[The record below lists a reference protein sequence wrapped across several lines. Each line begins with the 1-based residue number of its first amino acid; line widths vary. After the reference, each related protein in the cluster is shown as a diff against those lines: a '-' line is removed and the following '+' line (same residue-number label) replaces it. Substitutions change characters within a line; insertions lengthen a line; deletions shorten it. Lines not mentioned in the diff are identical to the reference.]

1 MWYTLYNQQA
11 RIFRAFGESLR
22 GSNAMWNTALVRQ
35 FLPNSLR
42 HSSAT
47 TEALHRMFKEY
58 PQPEFGITSVFLD
71 ESTPIGVVQTTL
83 LDLPFVRLLEFK
95 KTGGPTTE
103 HKSDCLIVA
112 PLSGHYSTLLRDTV
126 KGMLIQNDRVYI
138 TDWKNVRDVP
148 MTEGV
153 FHLSTYVHSIEA
165 CMDHIGE
172 RVHVMAVCQPVVPV
186 LMSASRR
193 HVHPNRPLSMTLIGG
208 PVDARESPT
217 KVDDYAKDHDM
228 SWFKSRVIDYVPYG
242 YAGAGRRVYPGFL
255 QHFGFVAMNPG
266 RHANAYRDFYQQLL
280 QGDNSSADKHRIF
293 YDEYNAVLDMDAG
306 YYLETVEEV
315 FQKFS
320 LAKGEMVMDG
330 QVIAPQHIRD
340 IPLFTIEG
348 EKDDIAG
355 IGQTRA
361 AHRLCSGLPQEM
373 REHWEVE
380 GVGHY
385 GIFSGTTFRTI
396 ISPRIAQWQQKQA
409 ANYAAS
415 NTHTLADTLRTVAA
429 PAEPLN
435 MDMGMQ

>member
-1 MWYTLYNQQA
+1 
-11 RIFRAFGESLR
+11 
-22 GSNAMWNTALVRQ
+22 
-35 FLPNSLR
+35 
-42 HSSAT
+42 
-47 TEALHRMFKEY
+47 
-58 PQPEFGITSVFLD
+58 
-71 ESTPIGVVQTTL
+71 
-83 LDLPFVRLLEFK
+83 
-95 KTGGPTTE
+95 
-103 HKSDCLIVA
+103 
-112 PLSGHYSTLLRDTV
+112 
-126 KGMLIQNDRVYI
+126 
-138 TDWKNVRDVP
+138 
-148 MTEGV
+148 
-153 FHLSTYVHSIEA
+153 
-165 CMDHIGE
+165 MDHIGE